1 MQSGIDIYRRVIYLS
16 GAVTGS
22 CAIGLLLLILCINS
36 FRTDARKLH
45 GRIEKLQEK
54 LISAQI
60 TSSRLDRVQEL
71 ISQNMAYS
79 AEDSLAGG
87 SSLSFLN
94 ALTDVLDNL
103 GITLVELEP
112 GSVQDE
118 GRFVR
123 SPYRLTLRA
132 DFEQFGKLV
141 NMMEKSSRLISV
153 EGFSVEN
160 RLEKYLNSSSEERC
174 DIVLDISTLTL
185 VRE

>member
-1 MQSGIDIYRRVIYLS
+1 MQSGIDGYRKVIYIS
-16 GAVTGS
+16 CIVTGI
-22 CAIGLLLLILCINS
+22 CALGIVLLILITNS
-36 FRTDARKLH
+36 FRADARKLH
-45 GRIEKLQEK
+45 GRIEGLQEE

-60 TSSRLDRVQEL
+60 TSSRLNKVQEL

-79 AEDSLAGG
+79 DEDSLTRGA
-87 SSLSFLN
+87 SLSFLN
-94 ALTDVLDNL
+94 ALTDVLDDL

-112 GSVQDE
+112 NATQDE

-123 SPYRLTLRA
+123 SPYRLTLRS

-153 EGFSVEN
+153 ESFSVEK
-160 RLEKYLNSSSEERC
+160 RMDTYMNSSSENRC
-174 DIVLDISTLTL
+174 EVVLDISTLTL